1 VGVSDP
7 LPAAFVGEDLRG
19 RDFAG
24 ADLTERRFE
33 NCRLAG
39 ASFRRAI
46 LCGATFIGCRAWE
59 PSAGPASDAERS
71 SAPGEAV
78 GSNELSSK
86 ADATAGADFAFA
98 DLREAV
104 FQRCDVSMCRFER
117 ARGYDLLLEDCQ
129 AQGAG
134 FGHLDTRLP
143 IATREPLV
151 RCALRRCNLAYADL
165 SHVDLSGA
173 DLSGSRLVE
182 ALLDETSLRGAD
194 LSGADLNNMS
204 GRGVILAGADL
215 RGAVFN
221 NLDPRELDLTGA
233 RITPE
238 QALALLEPLGVIVGE

>member
-1 VGVSDP
+1 MGVSDP
-7 LPAAFVGEDLRG
+7 PPAAFVGEDLRG

-33 NCRLAG
+33 DCRLAG
-39 ASFRRAI
+39 ASFRRAT
-46 LCGATFIGCRAWE
+46 LCGAHFVGCRAWE
-59 PSAGPASDAERS
+59 PSAK
-71 SAPGEAV
+71 
-78 GSNELSSK
+78 ELPWQ
-86 ADATAGADFAFA
+86 ADAPAGADFSFA

-104 FQRCDVSMCRFER
+104 FERCDVSLCRFER
-117 ARGYDLLLEDCQ
+117 ARGYDLRLEDCQ

-151 RCALRRCNLAYADL
+151 RCTLRRCNLAYADL

-182 ALLDETSLRGAD
+182 ALLDEASLRGAD
-194 LSGADLNNMS
+194 LTGADLNNVS

-221 NLDPRELDLTGA
+221 NLDPRQLDLTGV
-233 RITPE
+233 RITAE
-238 QALALLEPLGVIVGE
+238 QALTLLEPLGVIVGE